1 MQKTQNLLF
10 HKLRDQDNIPL
21 TLPSLQL
28 ISDIERGNS
37 LKSILVILDEHLTWI
52 RHRHSTSL
60 INATYVFLHKFSQI
74 KRNKSRQSSQL

>member
-37 LKSILVILDEHLTWI
+37 LKSLLVILDEHLTWI
-52 RHRHSTSL
+52 RHSLRH
-60 INATYVFLHKFSQI
+60 
-74 KRNKSRQSSQL
+74 